1 MNQKLINIL
10 LGAGIIFVI
19 ILLLFY
25 NEETPTQIQQIDY
38 EKYELRFIEIQNRID
53 SLRTEIITFEQKT
66 DTIKLQ
72 ILRDETK
79 IKNLDNHGIDSAF
92 AELLRTTK

>member
-1 MNQKLINIL
+1 MNQKTINIL
-10 LGAGIIFVI
+10 LGGGMIFAIV
-19 ILLLFY
+19 LLLLPD
-25 NEETPTQIQQIDY
+25 EKIPTQVQPIDY
-38 EKYELRFIEIQNRID
+38 EKYELRFTEIQNRID

>member
-1 MNQKLINIL
+1 MINIL
-10 LGAGIIFVI
+10 LGAGLCLAIA
-19 ILLLFY
+19 LLLLP
-25 NEETPTQIQQIDY
+25 NKKIPPQIQPIDY
-38 EKYELRFIEIQNRID
+38 SKYELRFTEIQNRID
-53 SLRTEIITFEQKT
+53 SLRFEINTFEQKT